1 MSIEKVNIIAS
12 TLERQIEAYKKQ
24 SKLYEKEMSEHD
36 GACQALSQLAK
47 QMPALADNL
56 EKRIDEDM
64 DLGPSTKDA
73 VRTYVKNIVSR
84 FTAMCVGNA
93 EAQRNQKFV
102 SSGRAESTIDIVKN
116 MEKEIETT
124 RAHEARRQDL
134 AKEELA
140 KEKKEKAAK
149 RKTAAAEKKKKA
161 AAAKKNGKSTKKPA
175 AKPRVATIKKL
186 VEDKKPDADG
196 NHPG

>member
-1 MSIEKVNIIAS
+1 MSTEKVNIIAGS
-12 TLERQIEAYKKQ
+12 LERQIEAYKKQ
-24 SKLYEKEMSEHD
+24 AKLYEKEMSEHD
-36 GACQALSQLAK
+36 GACQALSALAK

-56 EKRIDEDM
+56 EKRIDEDT

-102 SSGRAESTIDIVKN
+102 SSGRAESTLGIVKN

-124 RAHEARRQDL
+124 RAHENRRQEL

-140 KEKKEKAAK
+140 KERKEKAA
-149 RKTAAAEKKKKA
+149 KKKA
-161 AAAKKNGKSTKKPA
+161 AAAKKNGKSTKPA
-175 AKPRVATIKKL
+175 AKSRVATIKKL
-186 VEDKKPDADG
+186 VEDKKPDSDG
-196 NHPG
+196 DHPG